1 MYCAFCIFHSGLDFL
16 FLLVAQQFMRLVLS
30 LQRFSDGYN
39 SCVFFDQVWRQ
50 HQVSVIIFELLAPID
65 QFRFA
70 RCHIISTSERS
81 ELALAATA
89 ERLGLALQLS
99 SYSVPT
105 PPVAAWD

>member
-1 MYCAFCIFHSGLDFL
+1 MFD
-16 FLLVAQQFMRLVLS
+16 LVAQQFMRLVLS

-50 HQVSVIIFELLAPID
+50 HQVSVITFELLAPVD

-70 RCHIISTSERS
+70 RCHIILISERS

-89 ERLGLALQLS
+89 ERLGIALQLS
-99 SYSVPT
+99 SYSMPT